1 MRLHKYLKM
10 YLHLYI
16 YTWGTTQVALTILS
30 LHERRDTCMPS
41 HVPIIVSGP

>member
-16 YTWGTTQVALTILS
+16 YIWGTTQFTLTILS
-30 LHERRDTCMPS
+30 LHECRDTSMSS

>member
-16 YTWGTTQVALTILS
+16 YIWGTTQFALTILS
-30 LHERRDTCMPS
+30 LHECRDTSMPR